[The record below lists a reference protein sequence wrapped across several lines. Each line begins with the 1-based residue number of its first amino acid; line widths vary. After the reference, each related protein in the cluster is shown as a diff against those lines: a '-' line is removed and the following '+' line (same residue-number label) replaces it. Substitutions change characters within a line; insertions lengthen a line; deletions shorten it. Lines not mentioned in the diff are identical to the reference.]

1 MTHPVSRYALPLL
14 RLWFVLLLAATGIAK
29 LINMPGFYPVVASYQ
44 VLPQRVLVPAAW
56 LLALLELLLAI
67 WLATRWH
74 TRRAALLVVMLHLLY
89 WFWLLAAL
97 LRGLKLDN
105 CGCFGAYWA
114 RPLTGYSLLEDG
126 VLLLLA
132 LWLWRGS
139 PRAIVPPPAAT
150 SQRGQA
156 H

>member
-1 MTHPVSRYALPLL
+1 MRHLISSYAPPLL
-14 RLWFVLLLAATGIAK
+14 RLWFVLLLAVTGLAK

-44 VLPQRVLVPAAW
+44 VLPSALIVPSAW
-56 LLALLELLLAI
+56 LLALLELLLAL
-67 WLATRWH
+67 WLATRWQA
-74 TRRAALLVVMLHLLY
+74 RWAALLLVGLHLLY

-114 RPLTGYSLLEDG
+114 RPLTWYSLLEDG

-132 LWLWRGS
+132 LWLWRS
-139 PRAIVPPPAAT
+139 SARTAPPHLD
-150 SQRGQA
+150 R
-156 H
+156 

>member
-1 MTHPVSRYALPLL
+1 MRHLISSYAPPLL
-14 RLWFVLLLAATGIAK
+14 RLWFVLLLAVTGLAK

-44 VLPQRVLVPAAW
+44 VLPAALIVPAAW

-67 WLATRWH
+67 WLATRWQA
-74 TRRAALLVVMLHLLY
+74 RWAALLLVGLHLLY

-114 RPLTGYSLLEDG
+114 RPLTWYSLLEDG

-132 LWLWRGS
+132 LWLWRS
-139 PRAIVPPPAAT
+139 SARTAPPHLD
-150 SQRGQA
+150 R
-156 H
+156 

>member
-1 MTHPVSRYALPLL
+1 MIHLISSYARPVL
-14 RLWFVLLLAATGIAK
+14 RLWFVLLLAGSGLAK

-44 VLPQRVLVPAAW
+44 VLPAAVIVPAAW
-56 LLALLELLLAI
+56 LLALLEVLLAI
-67 WLATRWH
+67 WLATRWQA
-74 TRRAALLVVMLHLLY
+74 RWAALLVVNLHLLY

-114 RPLTGYSLLEDG
+114 RPLTWYSLLEDG

-132 LWLWRGS
+132 LWLWRS
-139 PRAIVPPPAAT
+139 SART
-150 SQRGQA
+150 
-156 H
+156 